1 MGTLWDEIA
10 ANKRKSWALVAV
22 FLLFAAFLGLL
33 FGYVLADYLGG
44 FFGLSFAG
52 IIAIIM
58 ALAAYYR
65 SDSIVLSISH
75 ARPATKEE
83 FPFLINAVEG
93 LSIAAGIPAPR
104 AYVMDEEA
112 PNAFAAGRDPQ
123 HSVVCVTTGLLRR
136 MNRLELEGVLAHEIS
151 HIRNYDIRFAT
162 LAVVLVGVVCIL
174 SDLFL
179 RFVFRGGVRERGR
192 KGGEAFAVLLLL
204 AVLFAILSPIFANL
218 LRLALS
224 RQREYLADASGAQL
238 TRYPEGLASAL
249 EKIAKEGGRVEAAND
264 ATAPLYISN
273 PLRGG
278 LLSSL
283 FSTHPPIE
291 ERIKRLR
298 RM

>member
-10 ANKRKSWALVAV
+10 ANKRKSWALVAA
-22 FLLFAAFLGLL
+22 FILLAGFLGFL
-33 FGYVLADYLGG
+33 FGYVLADFLGG
-44 FFGLSFAG
+44 FFGLAFAG
-52 IIAIIM
+52 AFTILF
-58 ALAAYYR
+58 ALASYYR
-65 SDSIVLSISH
+65 SDAIVLAVSR
-75 ARPATKEE
+75 ARPATKQE

-93 LSIAAGIPAPR
+93 LAIAAGIPAPR
-104 AYVMDEEA
+104 AYVMDEDA

-123 HSVVCVTTGLLRR
+123 HAVVCVTTGLLKR

-162 LAVVLVGVVCIL
+162 LAVVLVGVVSML
-174 SDLFL
+174 SDVFL
-179 RFVFRGGVRERGR
+179 RSVFRGGLGRDR
-192 KGGEAFAVLLLL
+192 KGGGGFVILLVL
-204 AVLFAILSPIFANL
+204 AVLFAVLSPFFAQL

-249 EKIAKEGGRVEAAND
+249 EKIAKEGKRVEAATN

-273 PLRGG
+273 PLQGG
-278 LLSSL
+278 FLASL

-291 ERIKRLR
+291 ERVRRLR
-298 RM
+298 MM